1 MAYCDL
7 WRKAMKTHRIIATP
21 WQIESA
27 RRGALKTVILPIV
40 PEPIEQDDIFV
51 WKCEPIDLF
60 WFKTESVGDRLIKK
74 LPYQTGDR
82 LYFAEQWCK
91 TPWGNDEGKITCD
104 IYFTESATPEAEL
117 FGWQPAETMPPE
129 AAQYW
134 FEVVGVTAKRLGQ
147 VSFRSFAESG
157 LHLICPEVNYPS
169 YEHQAA
175 WNRSYPDTPWSD
187 DLWVQ
192 VLEVK
197 QHNP

>member
-1 MAYCDL
+1 
-7 WRKAMKTHRIIATP
+7 MKTHRIIATP

-82 LYFAEQWCK
+82 LYFAEQWWK
-91 TPWGNDEGKITCD
+91 SDDYG
-104 IYFTESATPEAEL
+104 FFLESTSPDFES
-117 FGWQPAETMPPE
+117 FWQPDETMPPE

-134 FEVVGVTAKRLGQ
+134 FEVVGVKAERLSQ

-175 WNRSYPDTPWSD
+175 WNRSYPDTPWGD
-187 DLWVQ
+187 NLWVQ

-197 QHNP
+197 RDKT

>member
-1 MAYCDL
+1 M
-7 WRKAMKTHRIIATP
+7 TNHRIIATP

-27 RRGALKTVILPIV
+27 RRGALGTVIVPLV

-82 LYFAEQWCK
+82 LYLAEQWCRSE
-91 TPWGNDEGKITCD
+91 PYG
-104 IYFTESATPEAEL
+104 FFVESTTPEAEML
-117 FGWQPAETMPPE
+117 GWQSAETMPE
-129 AAQYW
+129 ESARYW

-147 VSFRSFAESG
+147 VSFRSFSLSG
-157 LHLICPEVNYPS
+157 LHLICPEVDYPS

-175 WNRSYPDTPWSD
+175 WNKSYPDTPWID
-187 DLWVQ
+187 NLWVQ
-192 VLEVK
+192 VLEVE
-197 QHNP
+197 QHKT